1 MLDKT
6 NNRSKSKRQTKRK
19 AKRHREE
26 QRRHAARV
34 RAGRRCAI
42 VEYDAWTIDM
52 LIRLSWL
59 SRDAADNAV
68 AIGPAIEHRDHR
80 DAGRGRKERVTL
92 RPAVGRN
99 PTNC

>member
-6 NNRSKSKRQTKRK
+6 NNRSKSKRRTKRKAKRK

-52 LIRLSWL
+52 LMRLSWL
-59 SRDAADNAV
+59 SRDAADNAA
-68 AIGPAIEHRDHR
+68 AIGIAITAMLDE
-80 DAGRGRKERVTL
+80 AAKNG
-92 RPAVGRN
+92 
-99 PTNC
+99 